1 MTPEEK
7 AITEKPFQAAPS
19 EGASKV
25 PLREDTFKLVG
36 SDTAAKKGQAE
47 EQSPSTDTVA
57 ATDEV
62 ASSKPEN
69 VNNEIEN
76 ISNEALTKAI
86 DDKLLSLKKVDFVT
100 ISINKLGAMVGVG
113 IILVLIWLLPVADA
127 GLVKVSG
134 GAYSLAD
141 FRSDELLLPKPTEM
155 PAIVAEAVPQVKI
168 RLKTNDDSLAKINRI
183 EMKLRQAGF
192 AWIET
197 VYEAELTNEGLL
209 IAVRDDN
216 QQLQE
221 TLSELLQDD
230 YLISSESATLTD
242 DSDFSAA
249 ILVDGEAEISA
260 TE

>member
-7 AITEKPFQAAPS
+7 AITEKPFQAVPS
-19 EGASKV
+19 EGTSKV
-25 PLREDTFKLVG
+25 PLREDTFQLVG
-36 SDTAAKKGQAE
+36 SDTAAKKNPAE
-47 EQSPSTDTVA
+47 KQSPSADTVT

-62 ASSKPEN
+62 ASSEPEN
-69 VNNEIEN
+69 VSNEVEK
-76 ISNEALTKAI
+76 ISNQALTKAI

-113 IILVLIWLLPVADA
+113 IILILIWLLPVADA
-127 GLVKVSG
+127 GLTKLSG

-141 FRSDELLLPKPTEM
+141 FRSDELLLPKPPDE
-155 PAIVAEAVPQVKI
+155 PAIAAEITPKVKI

-221 TLSELLQDD
+221 KLSGLLQDD

-249 ILVDGEAEISA
+249 ILVDGEAEIAA